1 MPVACAASS
10 GRRWLFRG
18 ASIALTDLQLPQGI
32 WDRLLSHIADKLS
45 LSNVAATCAG
55 TCVHHRGCHVG
66 KPGDDDRAGYGM
78 SGWTL
83 HPDQGQSQ
91 YNLRSRPFPT
101 ATRSWLL
108 AAVGGVICRRRWLRD
123 LCASP
128 LRPTRAPTGQ
138 PEAACM
144 ALLLWLRERS
154 QPEEPTQAAV
164 PPPAGEGALVGG
176 RRSSWL
182 SRLRVNPQAGD
193 SGGQRSS
200 CQG

>member
-144 ALLLWLRERS
+144 AHLLWLRERS
-154 QPEEPTQAAV
+154 QPEEPATRPQ
-164 PPPAGEGALVGG
+164 
-176 RRSSWL
+176 
-182 SRLRVNPQAGD
+182 SRHQQD
-193 SGGQRSS
+193 SGRVPSS
-200 CQG
+200 VAGVQVG